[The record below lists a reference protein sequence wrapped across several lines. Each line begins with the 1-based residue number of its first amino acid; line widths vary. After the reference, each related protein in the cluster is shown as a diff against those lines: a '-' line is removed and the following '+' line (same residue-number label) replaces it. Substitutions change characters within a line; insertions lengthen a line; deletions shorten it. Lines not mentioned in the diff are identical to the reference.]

1 MASMRKITVR
11 LAEATLRQLRQRAR
25 RSGRSVSSLIRELVE
40 REPGEGETV
49 YAMIS
54 DLAGCLEGS
63 ARTATNA
70 RRKFR
75 R

>member
-1 MASMRKITVR
+1 MKGITVK
-11 LAEATLRQLRQRAR
+11 LPETTLQLLRQRAQ

-49 YAMIS
+49 HAMIS

-63 ARTATNA
+63 PRAATNA
-70 RRKFR
+70 RRKFQR
-75 R
+75 

>member
-1 MASMRKITVR
+1 MK
-11 LAEATLRQLRQRAR
+11 LPEATLRQLRQRAR

-40 REPGEGETV
+40 REPEAGGTV
-49 YAMIS
+49 YEKVA

-63 ARTATNA
+63 AQPATNA
-70 RRKFR
+70 RRRFR